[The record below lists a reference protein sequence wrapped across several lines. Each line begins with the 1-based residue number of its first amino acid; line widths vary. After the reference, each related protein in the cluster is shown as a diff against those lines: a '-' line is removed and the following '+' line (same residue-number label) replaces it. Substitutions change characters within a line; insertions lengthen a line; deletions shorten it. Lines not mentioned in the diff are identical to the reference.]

1 MCQQATGG
9 VKAATVA
16 KGEAGLA
23 LALAGNENTTRRPCS
38 PQWPVSLPHT
48 PTFPPPNHPG
58 AGKGRRRKE
67 DLWGRGQPCNQL
79 QDPGLFPRALHRLP
93 RRKEQVENFWE
104 QGWG

>member
-48 PTFPPPNHPG
+48 PTFPPPDHPW
-58 AGKGRRRKE
+58 AGKQDTNNKLKATDTVIHIKIPRTR
-67 DLWGRGQPCNQL
+67 DLKRSLLECYLNYK
-79 QDPGLFPRALHRLP
+79 HT
-93 RRKEQVENFWE
+93 
-104 QGWG
+104 